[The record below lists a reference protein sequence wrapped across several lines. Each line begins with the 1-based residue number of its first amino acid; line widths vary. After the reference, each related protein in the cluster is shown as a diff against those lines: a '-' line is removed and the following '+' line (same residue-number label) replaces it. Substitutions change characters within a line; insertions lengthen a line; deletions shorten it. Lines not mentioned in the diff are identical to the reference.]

1 MSQQYMDWL
10 HELDDIADNYD
21 LIIEWTA
28 YLIFWTIEQYLI
40 EAVIRVDFCML

>member
-21 LIIEWTA
+21 LIIE
-28 YLIFWTIEQYLI
+28 
-40 EAVIRVDFCML
+40 